1 MSSFKKS
8 KLFFP
13 LVFILLLLLQHSCS
27 DRSEFGEAS
36 DYEKYGATAT
46 ATATGS
52 GTIEGAVLNSS
63 GSVLSG
69 VSVSYASGTSTYS
82 TTTDS
87 SGLFTQSSL
96 ATGTYTLSYIKSGY
110 WNETQYATLETDGE
124 TLELATFRMLSK
136 SRCSSSTGDI
146 SGTITSALSSSVEIG
161 GATIK
166 AYRGIWSTKRS
177 LAVNNPSV
185 VKTATTPDNGTYT
198 FSDMPRGYYT
208 LIIIKSGYITNRFL
222 VYSCGDMPNMSRSLS
237 PTLASNSMRIVL
249 SWEKT
254 SPVTGTDLDS
264 HLTGPDNVSSRF
276 HVYYPSSNLIYYY
289 FSDDYACG
297 SCSNNE
303 KLDNVTLNRDENTG
317 TTPAS
322 PPGTETI
329 TIGNVKSSGTYRY
342 SVHDFSNG
350 VNNGVVATGF
360 TNSDNLS
367 ISGASVSVDYND
379 GSTTTSKTYGVPTN
393 KIGTLWEVFTFTTS
407 GGFVKEKDMSNEPTP
422 GNIQ

>member
-27 DRSEFGEAS
+27 DRSEFGKAS
-36 DYEKYGATAT
+36 DYEKYGANAN
-46 ATATGS
+46 GS
-52 GTIEGAVLNSS
+52 STIKGAVLTTS

-96 ATGTYTLSYIKSGY
+96 ATGTYTLSYSKSGY

-124 TLELATFRMLSK
+124 TLELVTLRMLPNS
-136 SRCSSSTGDI
+136 CATPGDI
-146 SGTITSALSSSVEIG
+146 SGTITSALSSSATIE
-161 GATIK
+161 GATINVYK
-166 AYRGIWSTKRS
+166 NYWSKRS
-177 LAVNNPSV
+177 LAVYNPSA
-185 VKTATTPDNGTYT
+185 VKTVTTPANGTYT
-198 FSDMPRGYYT
+198 LSDMPRGNYT
-208 LIIIKSGYITNRFL
+208 LLISASGYITVNRF
-222 VYSCGDMPNMSRSLS
+222 VESCGNKTEQNKALS
-237 PTLASNSMRIVL
+237 PTLPSNSMRIIL
-249 SWEKT
+249 SWEET

-264 HLTGPDNVSSRF
+264 HLTGPDNVSGRF
-276 HVYYPSSNLIYYY
+276 HVYYDDNETY
-289 FSDDYACG
+289 FYFTDTYTN
-297 SCSNNE
+297 CSGCSISE
-303 KLDNVTLNRDENTG
+303 KLDNVTLNRDEKVSTG
-317 TTPAS
+317 A
-322 PPGTETI
+322 PPGIETI
-329 TIGNVKSSGTYRY
+329 TVGNVKSSGTYQY
-342 SVHDFSNG
+342 SVHDFSNR
-350 VNNGVVATGF
+350 AD

-407 GGFVKEKDMSNEPTP
+407 GGFVKEKNMTNEATP
-422 GNIQ
+422 GNIE

>member
-13 LVFILLLLLQHSCS
+13 LVFILLLLLQNSCS
-27 DRSEFGEAS
+27 VSEYGEAS

-46 ATATGS
+46 ASATGS
-52 GTIEGAVLNSS
+52 GTIFGAVLTSS

-96 ATGTYTLSYIKSGY
+96 ATGTYTLSYSKSGY

-124 TLELATFRMLSK
+124 TIELLTLRMLSK

-146 SGTITSALSSSVEIG
+146 SGTITSALSSSATIE

-166 AYRGIWSTKRS
+166 AYRGLWSKRS
-177 LAVNNPSV
+177 LEGCCPVV

-198 FSDMPRGYYT
+198 LSDMPTGHYT
-208 LIIIKSGYITNRFL
+208 LLMSASGYISGNYWT
-222 VYSCGDMPNMSRSLS
+222 VSCGDKTGRNKALS
-237 PTLASNSMRIVL
+237 PTLPSNSMRIIL
-249 SWEKT
+249 SWEET
-254 SPVTGTDLDS
+254 SPVTGVDLDS
-264 HLTGPDNVSSRF
+264 HLTGPDNGSGRF
-276 HVYYPSSNLIYYY
+276 HVYYDDNETY
-289 FSDDYACG
+289 FYFTDTYTN
-297 SCSNNE
+297 CSGCSISE
-303 KLDNVTLNRDENTG
+303 KLDNVTLNRDETG
-317 TTPAS
+317 SSPAYA
-322 PPGTETI
+322 PPGIETF
-329 TIGNVKSSGTYRY
+329 TISNVKSSGTYRY
-342 SVHDFSNG
+342 SVHDYSNG
-350 VNNGVVATGF
+350 VTRGL

-407 GGFVKEKDMSNEPTP
+407 GGFVKEKNMSNEATP

>member
-46 ATATGS
+46 ATGS
-52 GTIEGAVLNSS
+52 GTIYGVVLTNS
-63 GSVLSG
+63 GSILSG
-69 VSVSYASGTSTYS
+69 VNVSYASGTSTYS

-96 ATGTYTLSYIKSGY
+96 ATGTYTLSYSKSGY
-110 WNETQYATLETDGE
+110 LNETQYATLETDGE
-124 TLELATFRMLSK
+124 TLEVATLRMLPTS
-136 SRCSSSTGDI
+136 CATTGDI
-146 SGTITSALSSSVEIG
+146 SGTITSALSFSIKIS
-161 GATIK
+161 GATIN
-166 AYRGIWSTKRS
+166 AYKNVWSKRS
-177 LAVNNPSV
+177 LAHFNPSV
-185 VKTATTPDNGTYT
+185 TKTTDTATNGTYT

-208 LIIIKSGYITNRFL
+208 LFIIKSGYITNRFL

-254 SPVTGTDLDS
+254 SPVTGVDLDS
-264 HLTGPDNVSSRF
+264 HLTGPDNDTDNVSSRF
-276 HVYYPSSNLIYYY
+276 HVYYSSQKKY
-289 FSDDYACG
+289 FYSTGTYTN
-297 SCSNNE
+297 CSGCSIND
-303 KLDNVTLNRDENTG
+303 KLDNVTLNRDETG
-317 TTPAS
+317 TSTPAA

-329 TIGNVKSSGTYRY
+329 TVGNVKSSGTYRF
-342 SVHDFSNG
+342 SVHDYSNK
-350 VNNGVVATGF
+350 AL

-367 ISGASVSVDYND
+367 KSGASVSVDYND

-393 KIGTLWEVFTFTTS
+393 KIGNLWEVFTFNTS
-407 GGFVKEKDMSNEPTP
+407 GGFVKEKDMSDQATP
-422 GNIQ
+422 GSIQ

>member
-27 DRSEFGEAS
+27 DRSEFGKAS

-52 GTIEGAVLNSS
+52 STIKGAVLTSS

-96 ATGTYTLSYIKSGY
+96 ATGTYTLSYSKSGY
-110 WNETQYATLETDGE
+110 WNDTQYATLETDGE
-124 TLELATFRMLSK
+124 TIELLTLRMLSK

-146 SGTITSALSSSVEIG
+146 SGTITSALSSSAKIG

-166 AYRGIWSTKRS
+166 AYRGLWFKRG
-177 LAVNNPSV
+177 LEYCINNNNYCSV
-185 VKTATTPDNGTYT
+185 VKTATTPNNGTYT
-198 FSDMPRGYYT
+198 LSDMPTGYYT
-208 LIIIKSGYITNRFL
+208 FWISASGYISSTYWA
-222 VYSCGDMPNMSRSLS
+222 VSCGDKTGRNKALS
-237 PTLASNSMRIVL
+237 PTLPSNSMRIIL
-249 SWEKT
+249 SWEET
-254 SPVTGTDLDS
+254 TPVTGTDLDS
-264 HLTGPDNVSSRF
+264 HLTGPDNVSGRF
-276 HVYYPSSNLIYYY
+276 HIYYGDEKY
-289 FSDDYACG
+289 FYFTDDDTCS
-297 SCSNNE
+297 SCSISE
-303 KLDNVTLNRDENTG
+303 KLDNVTLNRDEKVSTG
-317 TTPAS
+317 A
-322 PPGTETI
+322 PPGIETI

-342 SVHDFSNG
+342 SVHDYSNG
-350 VNNGVVATGF
+350 VTRSL

-407 GGFVKEKDMSNEPTP
+407 GGFVKEKNMTNEATE

>member
-8 KLFFP
+8 KLLFP

-27 DRSEFGEAS
+27 DRSEFGKAS

-46 ATATGS
+46 ATGS
-52 GTIEGAVLNSS
+52 GTIKGSVLTLS

-69 VSVSYASGTSTYS
+69 VSVSYASGTSAYS

-96 ATGTYTLSYIKSGY
+96 ATGTYTLSYSKSGY

-124 TLELATFRMLSK
+124 TIELLTLKMLSK

-146 SGTITSALSSSVEIG
+146 SGTITSALSKSATIE

-166 AYRGIWSTKRS
+166 AYRGLWSKRS
-177 LAVNNPSV
+177 LAVYNPSV

-198 FSDMPRGYYT
+198 LSDMPRGYYT
-208 LIIIKSGYITNRFL
+208 LLISASGYITSNYWT
-222 VYSCGDMPNMSRSLS
+222 YSCGDKTGRNKALS
-237 PTLASNSMRIVL
+237 PTLPSNSMRIIL

-254 SPVTGTDLDS
+254 SPVTGVDLDS
-264 HLTGPDNVSSRF
+264 HLTGPDNVSGRF
-276 HVYYPSSNLIYYY
+276 HVYYDSKKTY
-289 FSDDYACG
+289 FYFTDTYQT
-297 SCSNNE
+297 CSGCSISE
-303 KLDNVTLNRDENTG
+303 KLDNVTLNRDETG
-317 TTPAS
+317 DSPAYA

-350 VNNGVVATGF
+350 VNNGVATGF

-367 ISGASVSVDYND
+367 ADVNQDGIINIVDVIILVNIILNQANKNIPNPDIAQFEISDNEIKKSFLLLY
-379 GSTTTSKTYGVPTN
+379 
-393 KIGTLWEVFTFTTS
+393 
-407 GGFVKEKDMSNEPTP
+407 SNPRP
-422 GNIQ
+422 FK